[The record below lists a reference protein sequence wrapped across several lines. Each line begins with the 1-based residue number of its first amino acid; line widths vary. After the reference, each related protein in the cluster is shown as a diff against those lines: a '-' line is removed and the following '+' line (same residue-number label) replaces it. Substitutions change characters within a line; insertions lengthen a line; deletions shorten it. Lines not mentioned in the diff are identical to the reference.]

1 MVDAAEWAA
10 QMADLRGMP
19 VLVQIKD
26 GNVEC
31 TEGMEETARL
41 REKNAQLQRL
51 PTMYPYQS
59 PPWVDFS
66 SRSIHVPVVF

>member
-41 REKNAQLQRL
+41 REKKAQLQRL
-51 PTMYPYQS
+51 PTM
-59 PPWVDFS
+59 
-66 SRSIHVPVVF
+66 